1 MSHRQDKARPV
12 STARRRCALLLT
24 QGAAVAAAYVVLTW
38 VSALCGLAGGA
49 IQFRIS
55 EALCILPAMLPAAI
69 PGLFIGCLLSNLLTG
84 TGVILLDVLC
94 GALATLLGAVGAYL
108 LRRRPL
114 LIPIPTVVANVLIVP
129 PILKY
134 AYGIPYAFGAYSA
147 LPFFMLTV
155 GIGEIVCAYILGLLL
170 YRALDPHRT
179 ALGALPRPDA
189 R

>member
-1 MSHRQDKARPV
+1 MSQRQDKKRPMPI
-12 STARRRCALLLT
+12 RRRYALLLT
-24 QGAAVAAAYVVLTW
+24 QGAVVAATYVVLTW
-38 VSALCGLAGGA
+38 VSSLCGLAGGV

-55 EALCILPAMLPAAI
+55 EALCVLPAMLPPAI

-84 TGVILLDVLC
+84 AILPDILC

-114 LIPIPTVVANVLIVP
+114 LVPLPTVVANVLAVP

-155 GIGEIVCAYILGLLL
+155 GIGEITCAYILGLLL
-170 YRALDPHRT
+170 YRALDPHRS
-179 ALGALPRPDA
+179 AIGALPRPGA